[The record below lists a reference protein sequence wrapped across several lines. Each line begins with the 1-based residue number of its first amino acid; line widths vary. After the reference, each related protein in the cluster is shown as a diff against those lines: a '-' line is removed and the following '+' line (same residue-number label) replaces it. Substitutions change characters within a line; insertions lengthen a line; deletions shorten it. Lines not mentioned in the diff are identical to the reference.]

1 MVLTTCTSFSRVHR
15 DNFTLLTLIF
25 FFSLLIN
32 SAFTQNTPAWFE
44 LSIIERLLKYDWSKE
59 LIIIASIIAFI
70 FAHLYGAS
78 TNKKKVENWIDAHRE
93 VLKEEFFQVGFKNG
107 KEYVSESP
115 VNYVS
120 FATGRLFIN
129 SLTAN
134 FTLKGRQ
141 NIISLTLEYILS
153 FFFNVA
159 APTDN
164 IDIAISINKNT
175 PLNGFVFAIVNKEI
189 MKRAREEKYY
199 LSLSKTTDSPK
210 LPVNFVFMSEATEIT
225 DNLFT
230 PELEEAVQ
238 KAANVLNFVAFT
250 DQRAEHPETVEDIES
265 FPRIVLSLKF
275 PSNEEEA
282 KTSAAILSAAIN
294 LVEVASKQKLRPET
308 IRKLKNVRESAVKK
322 INKLQDEKKAEE
334 LAQKKAE
341 EKREERNRIS
351 KLSPAE
357 QKKHEEKERQ
367 KEQRKQRSK
376 QMRRG

>member
-1 MVLTTCTSFSRVHR
+1 MPSL
-15 DNFTLLTLIF
+15 NLLTVPFLFQLIAAAAPE
-25 FFSLLIN
+25 LEPDYGTHNI
-32 SAFTQNTPAWFE
+32 AFTQNTPAWFE

-70 FAHLYGAS
+70 LAHLYGAS

-129 SLTAN
+129 SLTTN

-159 APTDN
+159 APTD